1 MAIVKT
7 LYRREKKYFQN
18 NDYKCVY
25 WKDYDFDTFD
35 HIVIRNKSNKQKTTY
50 ADLIIMADTE
60 TSKKKDHDTRKDNHI
75 CAWSI
80 AFRACGENICTL
92 WGQNPWEFID
102 CCDTFR
108 KHLKCEEVYLYF
120 FNLPYDWVFLRR
132 FIIERWG
139 KPEKYLNIK
148 PLYPLFLRFENG
160 IILKDALVLAQRKLD
175 KWASDLGVSTQ
186 KAVGFWDYNEYRSQS
201 YVMTEKE
208 ITYIEH
214 DVLAGVECLD
224 KTLKALKKTIAS
236 IPYTA
241 TGIVRTECRNI
252 GRSHKAHDWF
262 LRLQP
267 DNYHFQQILELLFNG
282 GYTHANEF
290 ICGERFP
297 AICFDESSAYPYV
310 AITEKF
316 PSEKFWKLNRKVD
329 CDYVIHNKDTYAF
342 VLKCIIDDV
351 ELKDKYTPMPMLSR
365 AKSLV
370 CLKPIM
376 DNGRVRAT
384 SHCETYFTEIDLDLF
399 LKQYTFSK
407 ITFEE
412 VYVSFKDYL
421 PKWFTDYVFERYRSK
436 TLLKGVDQVQYMI
449 EKGKLNACAFGMLAQ
464 RPVKETIE
472 EAYETVTDSKGV
484 EHLRGEF
491 YIKEDFDI
499 DKEYKKYLNNKNS
512 FLPYIVAPWITSY
525 ARRNLFRVAD
535 CVDVENGG
543 IHLYSDTDSVYATKF
558 DMDKI
563 KAYNDNCI
571 KTLEAR
577 GYGGVE
583 FKGKMYYLGVLENDG
598 EYMDFKT
605 LHSKCYCKRPLTAV
619 GDGFVMGGDLSITIA
634 GVPKKGK
641 ASLLNNMDNF
651 KVGFCFDG
659 ETSGKLKHKHIT
671 VDHIYTDEDGNITG
685 DSIDLEPCEYIVG
698 DAEWTP
704 LTGFEDVEVQIYE
717 E

>member
-1 MAIVKT
+1 MATVKT
-7 LYRREKKYFQN
+7 LYRKEKKFFESNEY
-18 NDYKCVY
+18 VLSY
-25 WKDYDFDTFD
+25 WDDFNYDVFD
-35 HIVIRNKSNKQKTTY
+35 HVLIRQKSNKQKTKY

-60 TSKKKDHDTRKDNHI
+60 TSKKKDHVKKDNHI
-75 CAWSI
+75 CAWSV
-80 AFRACGENICTL
+80 AFRACEVNICTL
-92 WGQNPWEFID
+92 WGQNPWDFIE
-102 CCDTFR
+102 CINRVR
-108 KHLKCEEVYLYF
+108 KHLKCEEVYIYF
-120 FNLPYDWVFLRR
+120 HNLPYDWVFLRK
-132 FIIERWG
+132 FIIDKWG

-148 PLYPLFLRFENG
+148 PLYPLFLRFSNG
-160 IILKDALVLAQRKLD
+160 IILKDSLALAQRKLE
-175 KWASDLGVSTQ
+175 KWAEDLSVDTK
-186 KAVGFWDYNEYRSQS
+186 KAVGYWDYNKYRNQS
-201 YVMTEKE
+201 DELSELEK
-208 ITYIEH
+208 IYIEH
-214 DVLAGVECLD
+214 DVLAGVECID

-267 DNYHFQQILELLFNG
+267 EDYHFQQILELLFNG

-290 ICGERFP
+290 ICGERYP
-297 AICFDESSAYPYV
+297 AICFDESSAYPFV
-310 AITEKF
+310 SITEKF

-329 CDYVIHNKDTYAF
+329 EKYILQNKEEYAF
-342 VLKCIIDDV
+342 VFKCKIKDV
-351 ELKDKYTPMPMLSR
+351 ELIDKYNPMPFLSR
-365 AKSLV
+365 AKAQV

-376 DNGRVRAT
+376 DNGRVRYT
-384 SHCETYFTEIDLDLF
+384 SYCEIYFNEIDLELF
-399 LKQYTFSK
+399 LYQYNYSS
-407 ITFEE
+407 IEFED
-412 VYVSFKDYL
+412 VYVSLKDYL
-421 PKWFTDYVFERYRSK
+421 PRWLTDYIFDRYKAK
-436 TLLKGVDQVQYMI
+436 TMLKGVDGVLYQI

-464 RPVKETIE
+464 RPIKETIE
-472 EAYETVTDSKGV
+472 EAYETFTDSKNV
-484 EHLRGEF
+484 IHKQGEF
-491 YIKEDFDI
+491 YINEDFDP

-512 FLPYIVAPWITSY
+512 FLPYIIAPWITSA
-525 ARRNLFRVAD
+525 ARRNLFSVAS

-558 DMDKI
+558 NMK
-563 KAYNDNCI
+563 KVEKYNNMCI
-571 KTLEAR
+571 RKLEER

-619 GDGFVMGGDLSITIA
+619 GDNFVMGEDLKLTVA
-634 GVPKKGK
+634 GVPKKGVK
-641 ASLLNNMDNF
+641 SLKNNINNF

-671 VDHIYTDEDGNITG
+671 VDHIYTDRDGNITG

-698 DAEWTP
+698 EAEWTP
-704 LTGFEDVEVQIYE
+704 LTKWEDVEVQVYE